1 MILLTDEARALIA
14 CYFQKEILETG
25 ELGKFG
31 EAISNAQLK
40 KDIESIED
48 MADWGLY
55 LSEILEALKKEV
67 DG

>member
-1 MILLTDEARALIA
+1 MILLNDEARALIA

-25 ELGKFG
+25 ELGKFS

-40 KDIESIED
+40 KDIESIEG
-48 MADWGLY
+48 MANDGLI
-55 LSEILEALKKEV
+55 LSEILQALKKEA